1 MTIQYNCKTNQTN
14 MRRPGFT
21 LIELLV
27 VISIMAALTAL
38 MIPRLRAVN
47 QDRGIREA
55 ARVVGSKF
63 AEASDRA
70 RRDGTAA
77 VTLLRNP
84 NMVDVNE
91 VQFGASTIFLSR
103 AVPNF
108 IGDDGT
114 PGTMRSS
121 GTVAVLRIPEP
132 LEFDLATPEENVV
145 RVGDSVRISASRP
158 VTSAVAYE
166 IVGFGTNPPPPAD
179 FLDLILGD
187 NPALPDPPS
196 GGPVNY
202 VIERQPKILRSSI
215 TDLPP
220 GYTVDLRL
228 SGPIVQMED
237 GSGET
242 SVIANPP
249 APRIGS
255 PIRPIFYEVLRPA
268 LAGDQT
274 STSERA
280 QLAAQYARID
290 VLFDSTGGISSVR
303 TYRGNWN
310 DTTSLGLVLPQVITG
325 PLQLFVTPSEIDANG
340 GSPLFDETNLWVTIN
355 NTSGGVNIGYNNP
368 PLNALGDLVSQLAVA
383 RRAAATAVSASQ

>member
-1 MTIQYNCKTNQTN
+1 MTIQCNYKTNQTN

-70 RRDGTAA
+70 RRDGAAA
-77 VTLLRNP
+77 VTLVRNP
-84 NMVDVNE
+84 NMVDVDG
-91 VQFGASTIFLSR
+91 VLFGVSTISLSR

-114 PGTMRSS
+114 RGTMQSN
-121 GTVAVLRIPEP
+121 GAVLRIPEP

-196 GGPVNY
+196 GGSVSY

-310 DTTSLGLVLPQVITG
+310 DTTSLGLDLPQVITG

-383 RRAAATAVSASQ
+383 RRDATTAVSASQ

>member
-108 IGDDGT
+108 IGDEDVT
-114 PGTMRSS
+114 RPASMRSND
-121 GTVAVLRIPEP
+121 VIRIPEP

-158 VTSAVAYE
+158 VTSTVAYR
-166 IVGFGTNPPPPAD
+166 IIGIAPVSGTDPRE
-179 FLDLILGD
+179 LDLLLD
-187 NPALPDPPS
+187 LNPAQPAPPS
-196 GGPVNY
+196 GGSVSY

-220 GYTVDLRL
+220 GYTLDLRL
-228 SGPIVQMED
+228 SGPIVEMED
-237 GSGET
+237 GLGDT

-310 DTTSLGLVLPQVITG
+310 DTTSLGLDSPQVITG

-340 GSPLFDETNLWVTIN
+340 GSPLYNETNLWVTIN
-355 NTSGGVNIGYNNP
+355 NTSGGVNIGYNTP
-368 PLNALGDLVSQLAVA
+368 PLNAGADLASQVAVA
-383 RRAAATAVSASQ
+383 RRDATTAVSASQ

>member
-1 MTIQYNCKTNQTN
+1 MTIQCNYKTNQTN

-70 RRDGTAA
+70 RRDGAAA
-77 VTLLRNP
+77 VTLVRNP
-84 NMVDVNE
+84 NMVDVDG
-91 VQFGASTIFLSR
+91 VLFGVSTIFLSR

-108 IGDDGT
+108 IGDDGM
-114 PGTMRSS
+114 PGTMQSN
-121 GTVAVLRIPEP
+121 GVLRIPEP

-166 IVGFGTNPPPPAD
+166 IVGFRTNPAPPAD
-179 FLDLILGD
+179 FLDLILRN
-187 NPALPDPPS
+187 NPAQPAPPS
-196 GGPVNY
+196 GGSVSY

-228 SGPIVQMED
+228 SGPIVQIED
-237 GSGET
+237 GSG
-242 SVIANPP
+242 
-249 APRIGS
+249 
-255 PIRPIFYEVLRPA
+255 
-268 LAGDQT
+268 
-274 STSERA
+274 
-280 QLAAQYARID
+280 
-290 VLFDSTGGISSVR
+290 
-303 TYRGNWN
+303 
-310 DTTSLGLVLPQVITG
+310 SL
-325 PLQLFVTPSEIDANG
+325 
-340 GSPLFDETNLWVTIN
+340 
-355 NTSGGVNIGYNNP
+355 
-368 PLNALGDLVSQLAVA
+368 
-383 RRAAATAVSASQ
+383 

>member
-1 MTIQYNCKTNQTN
+1 MMTIQCNCKTNQTN

-70 RRDGTAA
+70 RRDGAAA

-84 NMVDVNE
+84 NMVDATGITDVL
-91 VQFGASTIFLSR
+91 FGVSTISLSR

-108 IGDDGT
+108 IGDDGMR
-114 PGTMRSS
+114 GTMQSN
-121 GTVAVLRIPEP
+121 GAVLRIPEP

-166 IVGFGTNPPPPAD
+166 IVGFRTNPAPPAD
-179 FLDLILGD
+179 FLDLILRN
-187 NPALPDPPS
+187 NPAQPAPPS
-196 GGPVNY
+196 GGSVSY

-228 SGPIVQMED
+228 SGPIEQMETMNNSGIGAD
-237 GSGET
+237 VRPLFFERRKEAVVNAPGS
-242 SVIANPP
+242 I
-249 APRIGS
+249 
-255 PIRPIFYEVLRPA
+255 L
-268 LAGDQT
+268 D
-274 STSERA
+274 RA
-280 QLAAQYARID
+280 YSRID
-290 VLFDSTGGISSVR
+290 VLFDSTGGVSSVR
-303 TYRGNWN
+303 TYVGDWDDGGN
-310 DTTSLGLVLPQVITG
+310 DGGVVDRAITG

-340 GSPLFDETNLWVTIN
+340 GSPLYNETNLWVTIN
-355 NTSGGVNIGYNNP
+355 NTSGGVNIGYNTP
-368 PLNALGDLVSQLAVA
+368 PLNAGADLASQVAVA
-383 RRAAATAVSASQ
+383 RRDATTAVSASQ

>member
-1 MTIQYNCKTNQTN
+1 MTIQCNYKTNQTN

-70 RRDGTAA
+70 RRDGAAA
-77 VTLLRNP
+77 VTLVRNP
-84 NMVDVNE
+84 NMVDVDG
-91 VQFGASTIFLSR
+91 VLFGVSTIFLSR

-121 GTVAVLRIPEP
+121 GTMTVLRIPEP

-196 GGPVNY
+196 GGSVNY

-228 SGPIVQMED
+228 SGPIEELETMNR
-237 GSGET
+237 SG
-242 SVIANPP
+242 IGANV
-249 APRIGS
+249 
-255 PIRPIFYEVLRPA
+255 RPLFFEKRKDAVVNDPVL
-268 LAGDQT
+268 D
-274 STSERA
+274 RA
-280 QLAAQYARID
+280 YSRID

-303 TYRGNWN
+303 TYVGDWDDGSN
-310 DTTSLGLVLPQVITG
+310 DGGVVNRVITG
-325 PLQLFVTPSEIDANG
+325 PLQLFVSPSDIDANG

-355 NTSGGVNIGYNNP
+355 NTSGGVNIGYNTP
-368 PLNALGDLVSQLAVA
+368 PLNAGADLASQVAVA
-383 RRAAATAVSASQ
+383 RRDATTAVSASQ

>member
-1 MTIQYNCKTNQTN
+1 MMTIQCNCKTNQTN

-70 RRDGTAA
+70 RRDGAAA
-77 VTLLRNP
+77 VTLVRNP
-84 NMVDVNE
+84 NMVDVDG
-91 VQFGASTIFLSR
+91 VLFGVSTIFLSR

-114 PGTMRSS
+114 RGTMQSN
-121 GTVAVLRIPEP
+121 GAVLRIPEP

-158 VTSAVAYE
+158 VTSAVAYR
-166 IVGFGTNPPPPAD
+166 IVGIDPVSGTDPPRLDLRLDPNPTQPPLPASGTNID
-179 FLDLILGD
+179 
-187 NPALPDPPS
+187 S
-196 GGPVNY
+196 Y

-228 SGPIVQMED
+228 SGPIEELETMNNSGIGANVRPLFFEKRKD
-237 GSGET
+237 AVVNDPGS
-242 SVIANPP
+242 I
-249 APRIGS
+249 
-255 PIRPIFYEVLRPA
+255 L
-268 LAGDQT
+268 D
-274 STSERA
+274 RA
-280 QLAAQYARID
+280 YSRID

-303 TYRGNWN
+303 TYVGDWDDGSN
-310 DTTSLGLVLPQVITG
+310 DGGVVNRVITG
-325 PLQLFVTPSEIDANG
+325 PLQLFVSPSDIDANG

-355 NTSGGVNIGYNNP
+355 NTSGGVNIGYNTA
-368 PLNALGDLVSQLAVA
+368 PLNAGADLASQVAVA
-383 RRAAATAVSASQ
+383 RRDATTAVSASQ

>member
-1 MTIQYNCKTNQTN
+1 MS
-14 MRRPGFT
+14 RPGFT

-55 ARVVGSKF
+55 ARIVGSKF

-121 GTVAVLRIPEP
+121 GTMTVLRIPEP

-158 VTSAVAYE
+158 VTSAVAYR
-166 IVGFGTNPPPPAD
+166 IVGIDPVSGTDPPRLDLRLDPNPTQPPLPASGTNID
-179 FLDLILGD
+179 
-187 NPALPDPPS
+187 S
-196 GGPVNY
+196 Y

-220 GYTVDLRL
+220 GYTCLL
-228 SGPIVQMED
+228 Y
-237 GSGET
+237 T
-242 SVIANPP
+242 SPS
-249 APRIGS
+249 PR
-255 PIRPIFYEVLRPA
+255 
-268 LAGDQT
+268 D
-274 STSERA
+274 
-280 QLAAQYARID
+280 
-290 VLFDSTGGISSVR
+290 
-303 TYRGNWN
+303 
-310 DTTSLGLVLPQVITG
+310 
-325 PLQLFVTPSEIDANG
+325 
-340 GSPLFDETNLWVTIN
+340 
-355 NTSGGVNIGYNNP
+355 
-368 PLNALGDLVSQLAVA
+368 
-383 RRAAATAVSASQ
+383 

>member
-1 MTIQYNCKTNQTN
+1 MTIQCNYKTDQTN

-55 ARVVGSKF
+55 ARIVGSKF

-108 IGDDGT
+108 IGDEDELRA
-114 PGTMRSS
+114 GTMRS
-121 GTVAVLRIPEP
+121 GNVLRITEP
-132 LEFDLATPEENVV
+132 LEYDAATPDENVV
-145 RVGDSVRISASRP
+145 RIGDSVRISASRP
-158 VTSAVAYE
+158 VTSTVAYR
-166 IVGFGTNPPPPAD
+166 IVGIAPVSGTDPRE
-179 FLDLILGD
+179 LDLLLD
-187 NPALPDPPS
+187 LNPAQPAPPS
-196 GGPVNY
+196 GGSVSY

-220 GYTVDLRL
+220 GYTLDLRL

-310 DTTSLGLVLPQVITG
+310 DTTSLGLDLPQVITG

>member
-1 MTIQYNCKTNQTN
+1 MTIQCNCKTNQTN

-55 ARVVGSKF
+55 ARIVGSKF

-121 GTVAVLRIPEP
+121 GTMTVLRIPEP

-158 VTSAVAYE
+158 VTSAVAYR
-166 IVGFGTNPPPPAD
+166 IVGIDPVSGTDPPRLDLRLDPNPTQPPLPASGTNID
-179 FLDLILGD
+179 
-187 NPALPDPPS
+187 S
-196 GGPVNY
+196 Y

-228 SGPIVQMED
+228 SGPIEELETMNN
-237 GSGET
+237 SG
-242 SVIANPP
+242 IGANV
-249 APRIGS
+249 
-255 PIRPIFYEVLRPA
+255 RPLFFEKRKDAVVNDPVL
-268 LAGDQT
+268 D
-274 STSERA
+274 RA
-280 QLAAQYARID
+280 YSRID

-303 TYRGNWN
+303 TYVGDWDDGSN
-310 DTTSLGLVLPQVITG
+310 DGGVVNRVITG
-325 PLQLFVTPSEIDANG
+325 PLQLFVSPSDIDANG

-355 NTSGGVNIGYNNP
+355 NTSGGVNIGYNTP
-368 PLNALGDLVSQLAVA
+368 PLNAGADLASQVAVA
-383 RRAAATAVSASQ
+383 RRDATTAVSASQ

>member
-1 MTIQYNCKTNQTN
+1 MTIQCNCKTNQTN

-70 RRDGTAA
+70 RRDGAAA
-77 VTLLRNP
+77 VTLVRNP
-84 NMVDVNE
+84 NMVDVDG
-91 VQFGASTIFLSR
+91 VLFGVSTIFLSR

-114 PGTMRSS
+114 RGTMQSN
-121 GTVAVLRIPEP
+121 GAVLRIPEP

-158 VTSAVAYE
+158 VTSAVAYR
-166 IVGFGTNPPPPAD
+166 IVGIDPVSGTDPPRLDLRLDPNPTQPPLPASGTNID
-179 FLDLILGD
+179 
-187 NPALPDPPS
+187 S
-196 GGPVNY
+196 Y

-228 SGPIVQMED
+228 SGPIEELETMNN
-237 GSGET
+237 SG
-242 SVIANPP
+242 IGANV
-249 APRIGS
+249 
-255 PIRPIFYEVLRPA
+255 RPLFFEKRKDAVVNDPVL
-268 LAGDQT
+268 D
-274 STSERA
+274 RA
-280 QLAAQYARID
+280 YSRID

-303 TYRGNWN
+303 TYVGDWDDGSN
-310 DTTSLGLVLPQVITG
+310 DGGVVNRVITG
-325 PLQLFVTPSEIDANG
+325 PLQLFVSPSDIDANG
-340 GSPLFDETNLWVTIN
+340 GSPLFDETILWVTIN

-368 PLNALGDLVSQLAVA
+368 PLNAGADLASQVAVA
-383 RRAAATAVSASQ
+383 RRDATTAVSASQ

>member
-70 RRDGTAA
+70 RRDGAAA
-77 VTLLRNP
+77 VTLVRNP
-84 NMVDVNE
+84 NMVDVDG
-91 VQFGASTIFLSR
+91 VLFGVSTISLSR

-114 PGTMRSS
+114 PGTMQSN
-121 GTVAVLRIPEP
+121 GAVLRIPEP

-158 VTSAVAYE
+158 VTSAVAYR
-166 IVGFGTNPPPPAD
+166 IVGTAPVSGTDPRE
-179 FLDLILGD
+179 LDLLLD
-187 NPALPDPPS
+187 LNPAQPAPPS
-196 GGPVNY
+196 GGSVNY
-202 VIERQPKILRSSI
+202 VIERQPKLLRSSI

-220 GYTVDLRL
+220 GYTLYLRL
-228 SGPIVQMED
+228 SGPIVQMETMNNSGIGAD
-237 GSGET
+237 VRPLFFERRKEAVVNAPGS
-242 SVIANPP
+242 I
-249 APRIGS
+249 
-255 PIRPIFYEVLRPA
+255 L
-268 LAGDQT
+268 D
-274 STSERA
+274 RA
-280 QLAAQYARID
+280 YSRID
-290 VLFDSTGGISSVR
+290 VLFDSTGGVSSVR
-303 TYRGNWN
+303 TYVGDWDDGGN
-310 DTTSLGLVLPQVITG
+310 DGGVVDRVITG
-325 PLQLFVTPSEIDANG
+325 PLQLFVSPSEIDANG
-340 GSPLFDETNLWVTIN
+340 GSPLYNETNLWVTIN
-355 NTSGGVNIGYNNP
+355 NTSGGVNIGYNTP
-368 PLNALGDLVSQLAVA
+368 PLNAGADLASQVAVA
-383 RRAAATAVSASQ
+383 RRDATTAVSASQ

>member
-70 RRDGTAA
+70 RRDGAAA

-84 NMVDVNE
+84 NMVDVDG
-91 VQFGASTIFLSR
+91 VLFGVSTIFLSR

-108 IGDDGT
+108 IGDEDAT
-114 PGTMRSS
+114 RPASMRSND
-121 GTVAVLRIPEP
+121 VIRIPEP

-166 IVGFGTNPPPPAD
+166 IVGFRTNPAPPAD
-179 FLDLILGD
+179 FLDLILRN
-187 NPALPDPPS
+187 NPAQPAPPS
-196 GGPVNY
+196 GGSVSY

-228 SGPIVQMED
+228 SGPIEQMETMNNSGIGAD
-237 GSGET
+237 VRPLFFERRKEAVVNAPGS
-242 SVIANPP
+242 I
-249 APRIGS
+249 
-255 PIRPIFYEVLRPA
+255 L
-268 LAGDQT
+268 D
-274 STSERA
+274 RA
-280 QLAAQYARID
+280 YSRID
-290 VLFDSTGGISSVR
+290 VLFDSTGGVSSVR
-303 TYRGNWN
+303 TYVGDWDDGGN
-310 DTTSLGLVLPQVITG
+310 DGGVVDRVITG
-325 PLQLFVTPSEIDANG
+325 PLQLFVSPSEIDANG
-340 GSPLFDETNLWVTIN
+340 GSPLYNETNLWVTIN
-355 NTSGGVNIGYNNP
+355 NTSGGVNIGYNTP
-368 PLNALGDLVSQLAVA
+368 PLNAGADLASQVAVA
-383 RRAAATAVSASQ
+383 RRDATTAVSASQ

>member
-1 MTIQYNCKTNQTN
+1 MMTIQCNCKTNQTN

-55 ARVVGSKF
+55 ARIVGSKF

-158 VTSAVAYE
+158 VTSAVAYR
-166 IVGFGTNPPPPAD
+166 IVGIDPVSGTDPPRLDLRLDPNPTQPPLPATGTNID
-179 FLDLILGD
+179 
-187 NPALPDPPS
+187 S
-196 GGPVNY
+196 Y

-228 SGPIVQMED
+228 SGPIEELETMNN
-237 GSGET
+237 SG
-242 SVIANPP
+242 IGANV
-249 APRIGS
+249 
-255 PIRPIFYEVLRPA
+255 RPLFFEKRKDAVVNDPVL
-268 LAGDQT
+268 D
-274 STSERA
+274 RA
-280 QLAAQYARID
+280 YSRID

-303 TYRGNWN
+303 TYVGDWDDGSN
-310 DTTSLGLVLPQVITG
+310 DGGVVNRVITG
-325 PLQLFVTPSEIDANG
+325 PLQLFVSPSDIDANG

-355 NTSGGVNIGYNNP
+355 NTSGGVNIGYNTP
-368 PLNALGDLVSQLAVA
+368 PLNAGADLASQVAVA
-383 RRAAATAVSASQ
+383 RRDATTAVSASQ